1 MQHACL
7 AALGKIASGDSIRFL
22 TKAAQPAT
30 GLFKKKATAYR
41 VAAVR
46 ALGEARTPAARGAL
60 QNLLHDKEK
69 DVREAVF
76 WAVRS
81 GKGESE

>member
-1 MQHACL
+1 
-7 AALGKIASGDSIRFL
+7 
-22 TKAAQPAT
+22 
-30 GLFKKKATAYR
+30 
-41 VAAVR
+41 VR
-46 ALGEARTPAARGAL
+46 ALGEARTPAAMGAL

-81 GKGESE
+81 AKGTEE